1 MTISNAELS
10 PQTKLDKLNL
20 IYFEKT
26 NAMLALR
33 LATTQVIIAAKNR
46 EEINT
51 TLTMIDNILT
61 KGILTQRK
69 RILRGNKIH
78 EHTNTE

>member
-1 MTISNAELS
+1 MTISNAEFS
-10 PQTKLDKLNL
+10 VQTKLDKLNL

-26 NAMLALR
+26 NAMVALR

-51 TLTMIDNILT
+51 TLTMLDNILT
-61 KGILTQRK
+61 KGITTQRK
-69 RILRGNKIH
+69 RIFRGNKIH